1 MPAIPERKENPYRVL
16 GVDKIVNDQNDITD
30 ILRMIKDAK
39 TKGIKLTITD
49 NNVDLS
55 IDEDYISNISTKPPP
70 HPFKITLVGTNVNV
84 RFGMVNSITPTG
96 MDPIA
101 GQDIIA
107 STGYVVLAVTCN
119 ASGTATSAVITIES
133 SIDVDTSTVGHIALG
148 YVDDTAGTVSQSV
161 QNSLQHQKCGTT
173 THLFGAV

>member
-1 MPAIPERKENPYRVL
+1 MPAIPTRKEPKYKVL
-16 GVDKIVNDQNDITD
+16 QIDKIVTDIGDVTD
-30 ILRMIKDAK
+30 ILRMLKAAQ
-39 TKGIKLTITD
+39 TKGIKFVMSD
-49 NNVDLS
+49 NN
-55 IDEDYISNISTKPPP
+55 ISMEVEEQVPIP
-70 HPFKITLVGTNVNV
+70 HPFKLTLDGSSVNV

-101 GQDIIA
+101 GQDITA

-133 SIDVDTSTVGHIALG
+133 SIDADTSTVGHIALG